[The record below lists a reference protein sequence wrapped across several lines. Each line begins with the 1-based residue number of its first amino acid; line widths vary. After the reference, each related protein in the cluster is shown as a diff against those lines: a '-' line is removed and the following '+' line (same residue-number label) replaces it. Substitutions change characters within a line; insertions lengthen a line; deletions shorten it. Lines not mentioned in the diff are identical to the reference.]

1 MHAAS
6 TTPNM
11 DLEQHSATLACADA
25 PNPRQWREALGL
37 DQREVAQRCCLSPRQ
52 LQQIE
57 EGGDSAFYSAS
68 IKAHAQR
75 RLMDWLARQANQ
87 RVSQVAAAN

>member
-1 MHAAS
+1 MLAAM
-6 TTPNM
+6 TTSNEG
-11 DLEQHSATLACADA
+11 LEQDSATVECHDA

-37 DQREVAQRCCLSPRQ
+37 ERREVAKRCCLSPRQ

-68 IKAHAQR
+68 IKAHAPR
-75 RLMDWLARQANQ
+75 RLMDWRARQADQ

>member
-11 DLEQHSATLACADA
+11 DLEEHRAAVACADA

-37 DQREVAQRCCLSPRQ
+37 DRREVAQRCCLSPRQ

-68 IKAHAQR
+68 IKAHAKR
-75 RLMDWLARQANQ
+75 RLMDWLARQANRKINQ
-87 RVSQVAAAN
+87 EAEVN

>member
-1 MHAAS
+1 MHAVS
-6 TTPNM
+6 TTPNV
-11 DLEQHSATLACADA
+11 DLEQHSAAVACADA
-25 PNPRQWREALGL
+25 LNPRQWREALGL
-37 DQREVAQRCCLSPRQ
+37 DRREVAQRCCLSPRQ

-75 RLMDWLARQANQ
+75 RLMDWLARQAN
-87 RVSQVAAAN
+87 RKVSQEAEVN